1 MLFAV
6 YALLVLIVG
15 ATVLEGVLEAIL
27 NRRPVPVRRFRLPRN

>member
-15 ATVLEGVLEAIL
+15 ATVLEGVLEAVL
-27 NRRPVPVRRFRLPRN
+27 NRPVAVRSFRLPRD